1 LRPAGTF
8 LFAADMDGTLLPN
21 TGQQPVDGCLRRTR
35 NLLRILLRA
44 NCPVCFIS
52 GRHLT
57 LARDGQQEFGLP
69 EPDYW
74 VCNVGT
80 EIHDRG
86 GNLDRQWQQML
97 GPAFD
102 HREMCQALDDLEAL
116 TLQEAEKQG
125 PHKLSFYV
133 QGKAD
138 INLLRLVLEHMKM
151 FRPDL
156 RLVDS
161 VEESTNRGLLD
172 ILPENSGKSAALY
185 YLAEK
190 HGFAPSK
197 VFFAGDSGNDRDALL
212 SGVRGAL
219 VGNAPDEVRSDL
231 QRALTAKARANIYF
245 ADACYGDGII
255 EGLNHFGFLESP

>member
-1 LRPAGTF
+1 
-8 LFAADMDGTLLPN
+8 MDGTLLPN
-21 TGQQPVDGCLRRTR
+21 TGQQPLDDCLWRTR
-35 NLLRILLRA
+35 NLLRILLWA

-80 EIHDRG
+80 EIHDRR
-86 GNLDRQWQQML
+86 GNLDRQWQALL
-97 GPAFD
+97 GSAFD
-102 HREMCQALDDLEAL
+102 HRKMRQALDDIESL
-116 TLQEAEKQG
+116 TLQEEEKQG

-133 QGKAD
+133 HGRAD
-138 INLLRLVLEHMKM
+138 INLLHLVLERMKM

-161 VEESTNRGLLD
+161 VEEATNRGLLD
-172 ILPENSGKSAALY
+172 ILPENSGKSAALH

-190 HGFAPSK
+190 HGIAPSK

-212 SGVRGAL
+212 SGVRGVL

-231 QRALTAKARANIYF
+231 QRALSKEIKDNIYF
-245 ADACYGDGII
+245 SDACYGDGII
-255 EGLNHFGFLESP
+255 EGLNHFGFLESL